1 MGALNEMP
9 DADILHKIHHSLGKL
24 EGDMDSVKTN
34 VGIVHTKVETLEN
47 TMTTKV
53 EGVEKRVT
61 EVEKKTD
68 ISRGVIV
75 TVFILITSLAG
86 YFIGKH

>member
-1 MGALNEMP
+1 MLVEDN
-9 DADILHKIHHSLGKL
+9 ILHSIHRTLGKL

-34 VGIVHTKVETLEN
+34 VGIVHTKVESLEQ
-47 TMTTKV
+47 TMTTQV
-53 EGVEKRVT
+53 NAVDKRVT

-68 ISRGVIV
+68 VSRGVIAI
-75 TVFILITSLAG
+75 VFLLVTSLAG

>member
-1 MGALNEMP
+1 MLVE
-9 DADILHKIHHSLGKL
+9 DSILHSIHRTLGKL

-34 VGIVHTKVETLEN
+34 IGIVHTKVESLEN
-47 TMTTKV
+47 TMTTQV
-53 EGVEKRVT
+53 NAVDKRVT

-68 ISRGVIV
+68 VSRGVIAI
-75 TVFILITSLAG
+75 VFLLVTSLAG